1 MDISK
6 KSLNIMYT
14 FLYIINQIKVYH
26 WQTMSFARHKA
37 TDELYE
43 ELNDLI
49 DKFIEVLMGRIILE
63 KKKTFRISSNCD
75 NLKLIDLKDSEGL
88 NLLSII
94 KNILENDED
103 LMLIIKNNTELA
115 NIRDE
120 MLAVVNKNGYLFTL
134 S

>member
-6 KSLNIMYT
+6 TSSNIMYT

-94 KNILENDED
+94 KNILEKDED
-103 LMLIIKNNTELA
+103 LLEIIKNNTELA

>member
-1 MDISK
+1 
-6 KSLNIMYT
+6 
-14 FLYIINQIKVYH
+14 
-26 WQTMSFARHKA
+26 MSFARHKA

>member
-1 MDISK
+1 
-6 KSLNIMYT
+6 MYT